1 MEATDRTDSPCISIC
16 QLDATE
22 TWCIGC
28 GRLRTELFNW
38 TEKTPQEKAV
48 ILRNARHRLKN
59 HCPD

>member
-1 MEATDRTDSPCISIC
+1 MEPTDRTDTPCISIC

-38 TEKTPQEKAV
+38 PEKSPQERAE
-48 ILRNARHRLKN
+48 IISRARQRLLSSGRK
-59 HCPD
+59 